1 MKMLRKKVV
10 GLEGMLDATQGI
22 LNTVSGNAFSSAR
35 VLAGL
40 LTEEDLPKI
49 ETLEVV
55 HNGALGKVIGL
66 EGMLDAI
73 EGVPNNGSGSGF
85 SIAERL
91 AGLLTE
97 EDLPGIV
104 TLEVA

>member
-1 MKMLRKKVV
+1 MLRKKVV

-22 LNTVSGNAFSSAR
+22 LNNVSGNAFNSAR

-40 LTEEDLPKI
+40 LNEDDLPEI
-49 ETLEVV
+49 ETLAVV
-55 HNGALGKVIGL
+55 QNKALEKVVGL

-73 EGVPNNGSGSGF
+73 EGIPNNGNGNGL
-85 SIAERL
+85 SIAEQL
-91 AGLLTE
+91 AGILTE
-97 EDLPGIV
+97 DDLPDIV